1 MEGFHHRLNDGSNYV
16 WFSFWFFWP
25 DFCTDGR
32 WLPLWRRRGLP
43 SPGCVCPR
51 MSCCSPES
59 LWRAKPPAASC
70 RNQWRTSIC
79 ACLAA
84 HLKQQTVGRFKGRLK
99 ILLETFMILCF
110 FCIGELELAAA
121 RCESTEIIITL
132 AWFLS
137 DLADMT
143 CLRCIQLSSNHDYF
157 IHFCCLSPQY
167 SFSKWM
173 YILKCVTE
181 YNLAGF
187 TWSPEA

>member
-1 MEGFHHRLNDGSNYV
+1 MEGGCHCEDGGVFQAPGAFVQGCLVVVRKAYGVQSRLQLIVEN
-16 WFSFWFFWP
+16 P
-25 DFCTDGR
+25 
-32 WLPLWRRRGLP
+32 
-43 SPGCVCPR
+43 
-51 MSCCSPES
+51 
-59 LWRAKPPAASC
+59 
-70 RNQWRTSIC
+70 WRTSIC

-84 HLKQQTVGRFKGRLK
+84 HLKQQTVGRFKSRFK
-99 ILLETFMILCF
+99 ILLETLFCVF
-110 FCIGELELAAA
+110 FIGELELAAA

-143 CLRCIQLSSNHDYF
+143 CSSCIHLSSKHGYF

-167 SFSKWM
+167 SFSKRM

-187 TWSPEA
+187 TWSPKA